1 MNKINWLLIIV
12 SLGGLLRFWGL
23 GKNPP
28 GLYWDEVSLGWNA
41 YSVLKTGFDEHG
53 RFLPID
59 TFFAFG
65 DYKPPLYIYAVV
77 PPIWIFGLNE
87 FAVRFPSALAGTL
100 LIVVTYLIAKE
111 LLEIRNKNQ
120 ETRNNDSLSII
131 HHPSSIPLIAS
142 LLVAV
147 SPWSVTLS
155 RVGFESNLA
164 VLLNASGFLFF
175 LYAANKSPKWLILS
189 VFSFILASYTFNAN
203 RLLSPIFLATLSII
217 YFRKAI
223 SNWRWWVIS
232 SLLGIILALPMLDHL
247 RSPEGKLRWNEV
259 NIFSNLEVIKESNS
273 RREVDGNSLAGRIF
287 HHRYLGFGRLF
298 LGHYLEHFDLKYL
311 FVQGDRN
318 PRINIPDIGQLY
330 LVELP
335 FFIIGLIS
343 LIGPMRLM
351 ATKEKLVIIFWFL
364 LAAIPA
370 GMARETPH
378 ALRSA
383 STLPVPQI
391 IVALGFVAA
400 VVKIQESTKKY
411 KKVQKCLLFTLY
423 FLLFTSI
430 LHFQFVYWRYYPKE
444 WAGEWL
450 TSYKSLV
457 LYLRQTG
464 DPYRRIYIT
473 PDLGRPYVY
482 FLFYNQYDPK
492 KYIQE
497 AKDGG
502 RTGDVF
508 GFYNVNYFSKYKFY
522 VPDLATISPDELVVT
537 RVDNPP
543 SGFKLLKTISDTNG
557 YPQFNV
563 IKRQ

>member
-1 MNKINWLLIIV
+1 MRKKLILWLIII
-12 SLGGLLRFWGL
+12 LGAVLRLWGL
-23 GKNPP
+23 GGNPP

-77 PPIWIFGLNE
+77 PSILLFGLNE

-100 LIVVTYLIAKE
+100 LIIVTYFLSKE
-111 LLEIRNKNQ
+111 LFVIGRADNRLKIENLK
-120 ETRNNDSLSII
+120 LK
-131 HHPSSIPLIAS
+131 IPLLAS

-147 SPWSVTLS
+147 SPWSITLS

-175 LYAANKSPKWLILS
+175 LYAVRKSPKWLVLS
-189 VFSFILASYTFNAN
+189 VFSFILAAYTFNAN
-203 RLLSPIFLATLSII
+203 RLLSPIFLAMLSLI
-217 YFRKAI
+217 YLKTSI
-223 SNWRWWVIS
+223 HNWKWWSCSALI
-232 SLLGIILALPMLDHL
+232 GIVLALPMLGHL
-247 RSPEGKLRWNEV
+247 RSSEGKLRWNEV
-259 NIFSNLEVIKESNS
+259 NIFSNLSVIKESNS
-273 RREVDGNSLAGRIF
+273 RKEIDGNTLAGRIF
-287 HHRYLGFGRLF
+287 HHRYLSYARLF
-298 LGHYLEHFDLKYL
+298 MGHYLEHFGLNYL

-318 PRINIPDIGQLY
+318 PRISIPDMGQMY

-335 FFIIGLIS
+335 FFVMGLIGLMR
-343 LIGPMRLM
+343 PMSLM
-351 ATKEKLVIIFWFL
+351 ASKEKLILIFWFL

-370 GMARETPH
+370 GLARETPH

-383 STLPVPQI
+383 STLPIPQI
-391 IVALGFVAA
+391 IVALGFATAITA
-400 VVKIQESTKKY
+400 VQESTKKY
-411 KKVQKCLLFTLY
+411 KKIQEGLLFTVY
-423 FLLFTSI
+423 FLLFTSF
-430 LHFQFVYWRYYPKE
+430 LHFQFIYWRYYPNE

-450 TSYKSLV
+450 TSYKNLV

-464 DPYRRIYIT
+464 DPYRTIYVT

-482 FLFYNQYDPK
+482 FLFYDQYDPK

-508 GFYNVNYFSKYKFY
+508 GFYNVNYFNKYKFY
-522 VPDLATISPDELVVT
+522 VPDLATILPDELVVT
-537 RVDNPP
+537 RADNPP
-543 SGFKLLKTISDTNG
+543 SGFELLKTISDTNG

-563 IKRQ
+563 IKRR